1 MILESSYGRKNNSV
15 LKKWKDEKE
24 TQNNPILILFSIRWK
39 REKFQQAF
47 KILLMHPTRM
57 K

>member
-1 MILESSYGRKNNSV
+1 MKKNSV
-15 LKKWKDEKE
+15 LKMWKDEKE
-24 TQNNPILILFSIRWK
+24 TQHNPILILFGIIWK